1 MTNSWIQHV
10 KHYAATHNVP
20 YPVAMIH
27 ARASY
32 TASPKQKP
40 AGGTRGRPR
49 KGGAL
54 NLKDMGMDAWDKVPD
69 QYKPGLQSLGEA
81 AYHDV
86 GFGLKKRRGRK
97 TKGGNIFDDIGNAF
111 RPVEQAFRPVVGAYR
126 PIADWQNKNIKTVV
140 NDPIVKRISKVV
152 AKEVLKYG
160 VAAAG
165 PAAAAAATAAG
176 HPELAPAA
184 ALLAISLANEAQPFG
199 NDAIDR
205 YDGIGMKKRRGR
217 PKKSRAGALMQ
228 AGYGI

>member
-1 MTNSWIQHV
+1 MTNQWIQHV
-10 KHYAATHNVP
+10 KHYSQTHNVP

-54 NLKDMGMDAWDKVPD
+54 NLKEFGLQQWDKVPD

-81 AYHDV
+81 AYKDV

-97 TKGGNIFDDIGNAF
+97 TKGGNIFDDIGNTF
-111 RPVEQAFRPVVGAYR
+111 RPVADVFRPVVDAYK
-126 PIADWQNKNIKTVV
+126 PIADFQTNNIKTVV
-140 NDPIVKRISKVV
+140 NDPIVKRISKVA
-152 AKEVLKYG
+152 AKEVLKYD

-217 PKKSRAGALMQ
+217 PKKTHGMALLQ
-228 AGYGI
+228 AGY

>member
-10 KHYAATHNVP
+10 KNYAATHNVP

-69 QYKPGLQSLGEA
+69 QYKPGLQSLGQA
-81 AYHDV
+81 AFHDV

-97 TKGGNIFDDIGNAF
+97 TNGGNIFDDIGNAF
-111 RPVEQAFRPVVGAYR
+111 KPVADVFRPVADVGKVA
-126 PIADWQNKNIKTVV
+126 AQNPVV
-140 NDPIVKRISKVV
+140 KALAKKV
-152 AKEVLKYG
+152 AKEILKYG
-160 VAAAG
+160 VAAA
-165 PAAAAAATAAG
+165 PAAAAAAATAAG

-184 ALLAISLANEAQPFG
+184 ALMAMELANEAQPYG
-199 NDAIDR
+199 NDYID
-205 YDGIGMKKRRGR
+205 GLGMKKRRGR
-217 PKKSRAGALMQ
+217 PKKSRGSALLQ

>member
-40 AGGTRGRPR
+40 TGGTRGRPR

-54 NLKDMGMDAWDKVPD
+54 NLKEFGLQQWDKVPD

-111 RPVEQAFRPVVGAYR
+111 KPVTDVFRPVADVGKVA
-126 PIADWQNKNIKTVV
+126 AQNPVV
-140 NDPIVKRISKVV
+140 KALAKKV
-152 AKEVLKYG
+152 AKEILKYG
-160 VAAAG
+160 VSAAPA
-165 PAAAAAATAAG
+165 AAAAAATASGNPA
-176 HPELAPAA
+176 LAPAA
-184 ALLAISLANEAQPFG
+184 ALMAMELANEAQPYG
-199 NDAIDR
+199 NNYID
-205 YDGIGMKKRRGR
+205 GLGMKKKTRGR
-217 PKKSRAGALMQ
+217 PKKTHGMALLQ
-228 AGYGI
+228 AGY

>member
-10 KHYAATHNVP
+10 KHYSQTHNVP

-54 NLKDMGMDAWDKVPD
+54 NLKEFGLQQWDKVPD

-81 AYHDV
+81 AFHDV

-97 TKGGNIFDDIGNAF
+97 TKGGDLFSDIGNAF
-111 RPVEQAFRPVVGAYR
+111 KPVADVFRPVVDAGTQLTN
-126 PIADWQNKNIKTVV
+126 WQANNVKAVAQNPVV
-140 NDPIVKRISKVV
+140 KSLGKKV
-152 AKEVLKYG
+152 AKEILKYG
-160 VAAAG
+160 VAAA
-165 PAAAAAATAAG
+165 PAAAAAAATAAG
-176 HPELAPAA
+176 QPELAPMAA
-184 ALLAISLANEAQPFG
+184 ALALQLANEAQPYG
-199 NDAIDR
+199 EDYIN
-205 YDGIGMKKRRGR
+205 GLGLKKKTRGR

-228 AGYGI
+228 AGY

>member
-1 MTNSWIQHV
+1 
-10 KHYAATHNVP
+10 
-20 YPVAMIH
+20 MIH

-32 TASPKQKP
+32 TASPKPKP

-97 TKGGNIFDDIGNAF
+97 TKGGDIFSDIGNAF
-111 RPVEQAFRPVVGAYR
+111 KPVVDTFRPVVDAYK
-126 PIADWQNKNIKTVV
+126 PIADFQTNNIKTVV

-205 YDGIGMKKRRGR
+205 YNGIGLRKRKTKQG
-217 PKKSRAGALMQ
+217 KALMP
-228 AGYGI
+228 AGHY

>member
-40 AGGTRGRPR
+40 TGGTRGRPR

-54 NLKDMGMDAWDKVPD
+54 NFKEFGLQQWDKVPD

-81 AYHDV
+81 AFHDV

-97 TKGGNIFDDIGNAF
+97 TKGGDLFSDIGNAF
-111 RPVEQAFRPVVGAYR
+111 K
-126 PIADWQNKNIKTVV
+126 PIADLQTKNIKTVV
-140 NDPIVKRISKVV
+140 NDPIVKKISKVV
-152 AKEVLKYG
+152 AKEILKYG
-160 VAAAG
+160 VAAA
-165 PAAAAAATAAG
+165 PAAAAAAATAAG

-205 YDGIGMKKRRGR
+205 YDGIGMKKKTRGR
-217 PKKSRAGALMQ
+217 PKKTHGMALMQ
-228 AGYGI
+228 AGY

>member
-54 NLKDMGMDAWDKVPD
+54 NLKEFGLQQWDKVPD

-81 AYHDV
+81 AFHDV

-97 TKGGNIFDDIGNAF
+97 TKGGDIFSDIGNAF
-111 RPVEQAFRPVVGAYR
+111 KPVADVFRPVVDVGKEA
-126 PIADWQNKNIKTVV
+126 AQN
-140 NDPIVKRISKVV
+140 PIVKSLGKKV
-152 AKEVLKYG
+152 AKEILKYG
-160 VAAAG
+160 VAAA
-165 PAAAAAATAAG
+165 PAAAAAAATAAG

-184 ALLAISLANEAQPFG
+184 ALMAMELANEAKPYG
-199 NDAIDR
+199 DNYIDGLGLR
-205 YDGIGMKKRRGR
+205 KRRTRRG
-217 PKKSRAGALMQ
+217 KALMP
-228 AGYGI
+228 AGVY